1 MKPITLLITSV
12 WLAGMWSHATAAQP
26 YTLDQ
31 LLSLALQGNKG
42 VQAVAAGVEA
52 ARAGVTTAGAYPNP
66 EVEYTSGR
74 VSPRV
79 PGAATGTGQTVSI
92 TQRLDLPSQRYLR
105 QEIARKTVS
114 ATIAGQDQFTAEL
127 VARVKHGYYETLR
140 RQAEFEAAQ
149 EDLAVTQQLYDRA
162 QVRVDVGE
170 APRYEAIRVST
181 ELLNAQKNSHSSL
194 LRANQAKSFL
204 RQQVGDILPMSF
216 AIAGSMGEVPPLAP
230 LNSLREIMLSTNPEL
245 TQFRMELQ
253 RAGVAVDYQRS
264 LRLPSVALKATSSRD
279 PEVRD
284 TQFGVVMT
292 IPLWDRNRGP
302 INEAS
307 ASAMRVR
314 YALEAR
320 EFELTQQ
327 LDSAYQQSQIASSQ
341 VEALESGIV
350 RQAESALRVAEAAY
364 RYGERGIIDYLDAQ
378 RALRTARNDLIAAQF
393 DLQVATIEIQRLL
406 ANSSTG
412 NKP

>member
-12 WLAGMWSHATAAQP
+12 WLAGMWSPAIAAQP
-26 YTLDQ
+26 YTLEQ
-31 LLSLALQGNKG
+31 LLSLASQGNKG
-42 VQAVAAGVEA
+42 VQAAAAGVEA
-52 ARAGVTTAGAYPNP
+52 ARAGVTTAGAFPNP

-74 VSPRV
+74 VSARV
-79 PGAATGTGQTVSI
+79 PGAATGNGQTVSI
-92 TQRLDLPSQRYLR
+92 TQRLDLPSQRFLR
-105 QEIARKTVS
+105 QEVARKTVS
-114 ATIAGQDQFTAEL
+114 ATIAGQDVYAAEL
-127 VARVKHGYYETLR
+127 VAKVKLGYYETLR

-149 EDLAVTQQLYDRA
+149 EDLALTQQLYDRA

-194 LRANQAKSFL
+194 LRANQAKSSL
-204 RQQVGDILPMSF
+204 RQHVGDILPASF
-216 AIAGSMGEVPPLAP
+216 AIAGSMGNVPHMAP
-230 LNSLREIMLSTNPEL
+230 LNTLRQTMLSNNPEL
-245 TQFRMELQ
+245 AQYRMELQ
-253 RAGVAVDYQRS
+253 RASVAVDYQRS
-264 LRLPSVALKATSSRD
+264 LRLPSIALKAISNRD

-284 TQFGVVMT
+284 TQFGVVMS
-292 IPLWDRNRGP
+292 IPLWDQNRGP

-314 YALEAR
+314 YLLEAR

-327 LDSAYQQSQIASSQ
+327 LDSAYQQSQIAASQ

-393 DLQVATIEIQRLL
+393 DLQVAAIEIERLL